1 MRRSRKPST
10 SPNIPSI
17 SVTASSQSL
26 PIKQIIAKTLSKA
39 AVDKVTAKPNRK
51 KIIKTMGISN
61 HNLVAQAKRAR
72 STEKETTTTTKKKK
86 VVKKKK
92 RAPEEGSK
100 FVEPKGKAITE
111 RTMEPQRGRRSAR
124 TNHHSLCKKTS
135 RTHTR
140 TKSFMKSKEDILLMM
155 EK

>member
-1 MRRSRKPST
+1 
-10 SPNIPSI
+10 
-17 SVTASSQSL
+17 
-26 PIKQIIAKTLSKA
+26 
-39 AVDKVTAKPNRK
+39 
-51 KIIKTMGISN
+51 MGVSN

-72 STEKETTTTTKKKK
+72 STEKEAITIITKKKK

-92 RAPEEGSK
+92 RAPEEASK

-111 RTMEPQRGRRSAR
+111 RTMEPHRGRRSAR
-124 TNHHSLCKKTS
+124 TNHHSLCKT

>member
-1 MRRSRKPST
+1 
-10 SPNIPSI
+10 
-17 SVTASSQSL
+17 
-26 PIKQIIAKTLSKA
+26 
-39 AVDKVTAKPNRK
+39 
-51 KIIKTMGISN
+51 MGVSN
-61 HNLVAQAKRAR
+61 QNVVAPAKRAR
-72 STEKETTTTTKKKK
+72 STEKEAITIITKKKK

-92 RAPEEGSK
+92 KAPEEGSK

-111 RTMEPQRGRRSAR
+111 RTMEPHRGRRSAR
-124 TNHHSLCKKTS
+124 TNHHSLCKKT